1 MLTMKCKY
9 ALKALV
15 VLAATDEKLASK
27 AIAKKASVPV
37 KFLEAIL
44 TELKRAGVIVSTR
57 GAFGGHKL
65 KGDPAK
71 IMLGHVIRA
80 IDGMLAPIPC
90 ASTFYY
96 KKCKD
101 CDHEQVCVIRTAMLD
116 VRNKVA
122 EVLDGMS
129 LKDLVEMSPKK
140 KQQIFW

>member
-15 VLAATDEKLASK
+15 VLAAADEKMPSK
-27 AIAKKASVPV
+27 VIAKKARVPE

-44 TELKRAGVIVSTR
+44 TELKKAGTIKSER
-57 GAFGGHKL
+57 GAFGGHRL
-65 KGDPAK
+65 KKPPEK
-71 IMLGHVIRA
+71 IMVGHVVRV

-90 ASTFYY
+90 ASTYYY
-96 KKCKD
+96 KKCSD
-101 CDHEQVCVIRTAMLD
+101 CTQEKVCVIRHAMLD
-116 VRNKVA
+116 VRNKIS
-122 EVLDGMS
+122 EVLDSMS

>member
-15 VLAATDEKLASK
+15 VLAAAGEKMPSK
-27 AIAKKASVPV
+27 EIAKKARVPI

-44 TELKRAGVIVSTR
+44 TDLKRADALKSER
-57 GAFGGHKL
+57 GAQGGHSLKTTPDKIKL
-65 KGDPAK
+65 GQ
-71 IMLGHVIRA
+71 VVRA

-96 KKCKD
+96 KKCID
-101 CDHEQVCVIRTAMLD
+101 CTNEEACVIRHAMLE
-116 VRNKVA
+116 VRNKIA
-122 EVLDGMS
+122 EVLDGMT
-129 LKDLVEMSPKK
+129 LEDLVNMSPKK